1 LGVGSWKLG
10 VGSWKLGVLKS
21 GFWFLKL
28 LLIITLGYLMF
39 LMDKKPLGYQ
49 PIVLMELG
57 CGGGLWKYENS

>member
-1 LGVGSWKLG
+1 LEVGSFEKW
-10 VGSWKLGVLKS
+10 VLKS

-28 LLIITLGYLMF
+28 LWIKTLGYLMF